1 MHSTQF
7 DKYYAKSMLLLLWRG
22 KCMYKKLNEKQI
34 KRFAQRYLPDWQNDI
49 YEVSLLKYAGV
60 KEYLV
65 NEHYFVIV
73 DKDKITEKDTQEL

>member
-1 MHSTQF
+1 
-7 DKYYAKSMLLLLWRG
+7 
-22 KCMYKKLNEKQI
+22 MYKKLNEKQI

>member
-1 MHSTQF
+1 
-7 DKYYAKSMLLLLWRG
+7 
-22 KCMYKKLNEKQI
+22 MYKKLNEKQI
-34 KRFAQRYLPDWQNDI
+34 KRFAKRYLPDWQNDI

>member
-1 MHSTQF
+1 
-7 DKYYAKSMLLLLWRG
+7 
-22 KCMYKKLNEKQI
+22 MYKKLNEKQI

-65 NEHYFVIV
+65 N
-73 DKDKITEKDTQEL
+73 